1 MLDPFVLLIG
11 NVISLINIALIVWV
25 VIGLLMQFEIIN
37 RHNHIV
43 QRVYFTLSKL
53 FEPMLQP
60 IRRFLGRLLP
70 DFGGIDLSPIVLFLL
85 LTFVN
90 DLLFSWFY
98 GL

>member
-70 DFGGIDLSPIVLFLL
+70 DLGGIDLSPIVLFLL
-85 LTFVN
+85 LAFVN
-90 DLLFSWFY
+90 DVLFSWFY